1 MYEVER
7 RCMQEGHRRVAGTD
21 EAGRGPLAGPVVA
34 AAVVL
39 DPENPIGRL
48 ADSKVLRAVIREE
61 LYEEIVEKALGTSI
75 VFIDAGVID
84 TINIYR
90 AAQKAMTDAVLSLP
104 FMPDKVLSDAMPL
117 PLKDIPFEAIV
128 SGDRLS
134 ASIAAASILAKVAR
148 DRHMDRL
155 ARRYPAYGFETHK
168 GYPTKAHLRAL
179 EEHGPCAVHR
189 RSFKPVKERLAKQQ
203 HLSLEVDIW
212 KSD

>member
-1 MYEVER
+1 MYEFER
-7 RCMQEGHRRVAGTD
+7 RCMKEGHRLVAGTD

-75 VFIDAGVID
+75 VFIDAAVID

-104 FMPDKVLSDAMPL
+104 FTPDKVLSDAMPL
-117 PLKDIPFEAIV
+117 SLEDIPFEAIV